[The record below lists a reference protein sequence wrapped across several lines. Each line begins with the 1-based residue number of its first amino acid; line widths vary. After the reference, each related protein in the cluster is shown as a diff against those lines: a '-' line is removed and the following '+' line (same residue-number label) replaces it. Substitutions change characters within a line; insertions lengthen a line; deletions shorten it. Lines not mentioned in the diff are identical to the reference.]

1 MCVFVLNLKIL
12 YSCFSLKENLARL
25 QKELAYKDEKL
36 KRLGGGCA
44 DKHHPSIDY
53 YVHVNDCLGRHT
65 LVTVHASHVFVFSG
79 LPIVLC
85 QKISITP
92 SPPQGNHCF

>member
-36 KRLGGGCA
+36 KRLGEGCA
-44 DKHHPSIDY
+44 DKHRPSIDY
-53 YVHVNDCLGRHT
+53 YM
-65 LVTVHASHVFVFSG
+65 
-79 LPIVLC
+79 
-85 QKISITP
+85 
-92 SPPQGNHCF
+92 